1 MEVATVASRWRSTTE
16 VVSCGG
22 LVMTMDGWRTG
33 LDSSEMAGELKL
45 RQDLGECERGEELG
59 ELGRQKMN
67 F

>member
-1 MEVATVASRWRSTTE
+1 
-16 VVSCGG
+16 
-22 LVMTMDGWRTG
+22 MTMDGWRTG